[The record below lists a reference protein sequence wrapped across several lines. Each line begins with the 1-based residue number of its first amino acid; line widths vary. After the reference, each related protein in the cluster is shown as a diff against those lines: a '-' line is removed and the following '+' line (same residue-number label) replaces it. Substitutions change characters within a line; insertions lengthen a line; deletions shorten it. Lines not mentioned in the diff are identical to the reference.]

1 MMVLVATTT
10 EGHRIAF
17 KIDVPP
23 SADDIKRVEAMQ
35 EMPGL
40 ADVVWTG
47 QEKLR

>member
-1 MMVLVATTT
+1 MIVLVATTK

-23 SADDIKRVEAMQ
+23 SAEDIHHVQSMQ
-35 EMPGL
+35 DMPGL

-47 QEKLR
+47 QENLR

>member
-10 EGHRIAF
+10 EGHRVAF

-23 SADDIKRVEAMQ
+23 SAEDLHHVEAIQ

-40 ADVVWTG
+40 EACTWTG
-47 QEKLR
+47 QENLR

>member
-1 MMVLVATTT
+1 MMVLVATTSK
-10 EGHRIAF
+10 GHRVAF

-23 SADDIKRVEAMQ
+23 SADDLERLQTIQ

-40 ADVVWTG
+40 ADVTWTG